1 MSLARGL
8 FCAASSVMHVPVL
21 GLVAVVVC
29 AILDSLLSVVLAPMM
44 RTDSISP
51 KKDELNYSFVYIS
64 HPRAVTGLSWRLTS
78 KYMPR

>member
-1 MSLARGL
+1 MSLAAR
-8 FCAASSVMHVPVL
+8 SVVHVHVPMP
-21 GLVAVVVC
+21 GLAAVVVGV
-29 AILDSLLSVVLAPMM
+29 IRHSLLPVVLAPMM

>member
-1 MSLARGL
+1 
-8 FCAASSVMHVPVL
+8 
-21 GLVAVVVC
+21 
-29 AILDSLLSVVLAPMM
+29 MM